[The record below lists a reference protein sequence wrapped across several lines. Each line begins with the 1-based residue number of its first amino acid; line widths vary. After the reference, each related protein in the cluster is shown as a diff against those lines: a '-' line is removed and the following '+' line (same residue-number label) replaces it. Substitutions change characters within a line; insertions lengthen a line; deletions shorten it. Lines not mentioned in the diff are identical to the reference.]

1 GKIWKSDSDVRV
13 GKLASLEIVLEDG
26 SISRNHAELKAEP
39 GGWTVRDLSSTNG
52 TFVNGVRLGID
63 EYPLQYRDIVQFGTV
78 TMIVELSEGSAPPA
92 AVQGQLQFEESSRRF
107 WGDVINE
114 S

>member
-1 GKIWKSDSDVRV
+1 MINLATAPRFAIDRHRTRTDSHSSANIQDRGAAMKPAIRLRGISDDVKGKIWKSDSDVRV

-52 TFVNGVRLGID
+52 TFVN
-63 EYPLQYRDIVQFGTV
+63 
-78 TMIVELSEGSAPPA
+78 
-92 AVQGQLQFEESSRRF
+92 
-107 WGDVINE
+107 
-114 S
+114 